1 MAGSGSVPSRKLCMD
16 PVLHTHKKEACSSG
30 SHHQTYLIGISWLQT
45 EKKFPWHWVQSEAA
59 VFHWQWL
66 TGLVWKDVI
75 LCVCVCGGG
84 GGVGVVV
91 VFLVVFWGGC
101 LINCPKVLMWSACSE
116 SCSFNLSY
124 HTVTV
129 PRFTTVVCCLFSLG
143 EIVSWF
149 S

>member
-1 MAGSGSVPSRKLCMD
+1 MAGSGSVPSRKSCMD
-16 PVLHTHKKEACSSG
+16 PVLHTQKGSMFFRLSPPDISYRDFLIANRKKVSLTLSAKWGSSF
-30 SHHQTYLIGISWLQT
+30 S
-45 EKKFPWHWVQSEAA
+45 
-59 VFHWQWL
+59 L
-66 TGLVWKDVI
+66 TVI
-75 LCVCVCGGG
+75 DRFSLKGCRFVCVCVCVCFCVFFVCVFFVGGG
-84 GGVGVVV
+84 GGG
-91 VFLVVFWGGC
+91 

-116 SCSFNLSY
+116 SRSFNLSY

>member
-1 MAGSGSVPSRKLCMD
+1 MLLLITVAGSGSVPSRKSCMD
-16 PVLHTHKKEACSSG
+16 PVLHTQKGSMFFRLSPPDLSYWDFLIANRKKVSLTLSTKWGSSF
-30 SHHQTYLIGISWLQT
+30 S
-45 EKKFPWHWVQSEAA
+45 
-59 VFHWQWL
+59 L
-66 TGLVWKDVI
+66 TVI
-75 LCVCVCGGG
+75 DRFSLRGCLFFSSFFFFSFFFGGG
-84 GGVGVVV
+84 GG
-91 VFLVVFWGGC
+91 

-116 SCSFNLSY
+116 SRSFKFNLSY

>member
-1 MAGSGSVPSRKLCMD
+1 MLLLITVAGSGSVPSRKSCMD
-16 PVLHTHKKEACSSG
+16 PVLHTQKGSMFFRLSPPDLSYWDFLIANRKKVSLTLSAKWGSSF
-30 SHHQTYLIGISWLQT
+30 S
-45 EKKFPWHWVQSEAA
+45 
-59 VFHWQWL
+59 L
-66 TGLVWKDVI
+66 TVI
-75 LCVCVCGGG
+75 DRFSLRGCLFFFCLFFFFFLGGG
-84 GGVGVVV
+84 
-91 VFLVVFWGGC
+91 

-116 SCSFNLSY
+116 SRSFKFNLSY